1 MIDAAVA
8 EPCLFDLCEEVGEKN
23 HVRVVHFRARK
34 RGERVFRQKVMDE
47 MADPAVAL
55 GPALVM
61 QDSLRVLA
69 GKKPIYLPEAFRR
82 LGGELRAITPNIRT
96 NVGIDY
102 VSAQLGG
109 AALAAAN
116 VADWIALSANATAVA
131 AGDSSST
138 APWSTAQTTDGA
150 TGEFTTYGG
159 MARKVAVYAHTASV
173 ANYTMTATWTATA
186 AVTAVQKAG
195 LFGGT
200 AKNAQ
205 GNNVNNVLFLAN
217 VFTPTTLANND
228 QLSLTWTVNI

>member
-34 RGERVFRQKVMDE
+34 RGERAFREKVMDE

-61 QDSLRVLA
+61 QDTLRVLA
-69 GKKPIYLPEAFRR
+69 GKKAIYLPEALKR
-82 LGGELRAITPNIRT
+82 LGGELRSITPNIRT

-116 VADWIALSANATAVA
+116 VADWIALSSNATAVA
-131 AGDSSST
+131 AGDSSATS
-138 APWSTAQTTDGA
+138 PWSTGVATDVT
-150 TGEFTTYGG
+150 TGEFTALG

-173 ANYTMTATWTATA
+173 ANYTMIATWTATG
-186 AVTAVQKAG
+186 AVTNVQKAG

-217 VFTPTTLANND
+217 VFTPTTLALND